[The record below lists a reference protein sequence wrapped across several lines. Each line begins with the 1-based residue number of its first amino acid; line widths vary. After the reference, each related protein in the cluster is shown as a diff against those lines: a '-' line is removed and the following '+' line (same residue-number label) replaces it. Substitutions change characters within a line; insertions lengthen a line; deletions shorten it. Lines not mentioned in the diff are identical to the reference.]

1 MAKTVL
7 VVDDSPLF
15 LKAYDAAL
23 AVYPGEP
30 IEVQHA
36 GNGREALAKL
46 ALSPLLDLII
56 LDVNMPV
63 MDGPAFLAELRRDY
77 ASLDVPVVLSS
88 TRAYATREQLGES
101 AGVSA
106 YLQKPFSPRELHTVL
121 QALWGAPDAE
131 GSAAR

>member
-1 MAKTVL
+1 MPKTVL

-23 AVYPGEP
+23 AAFPGEP

-46 ALSPLLDLII
+46 ALTPLLDLII

-77 ASLDVPVVLSS
+77 ASLGVPVVLSS
-88 TRAYATREQLGES
+88 TRAYATRDQLGES

-106 YLQKPFSPRELHTVL
+106 YLQKPFSPRELHAVL
-121 QALWGAPDAE
+121 QSLWGAPDAE
-131 GSAAR
+131 RSTAG